1 MIIETKGYS
10 CRKCQ
15 SEGLVK
21 KRPPSNCKKIPVL
34 EGEELW
40 SFVFRS
46 KDTRKTLAIG
56 IITDES
62 IHSITSKI
70 TTIQI

>member
-1 MIIETKGYS
+1 M
-10 CRKCQ
+10 
-15 SEGLVK
+15 
-21 KRPPSNCKKIPVL
+21 
-34 EGEELW
+34 LW